1 MKAFFDYLETRS
13 KEANSLLCVGLDPHP
28 ELLVQPSPISARDYC
43 IRIIEKCA
51 EYACAFK
58 PNSAFFEAFGA
69 EGISAL
75 REVILSVP
83 DGIPVILDAK
93 RGDIASTAEAYA
105 RSVFQYLKADAVTY
119 SPYLGSDSIIPFV
132 ERPDL
137 GVFVLCKTSN
147 AGSNDLQVLK
157 SNGEH
162 LYVHVA
168 RQAQNWTQY
177 NNLGLVVGATDPCAV
192 EIVRKVAPTS
202 WFLCPGVGMQG
213 GDLTAVMRAGLREDG
228 MGILISVSRSIASS
242 IDSGKAAAELRDAI
256 NSERH
261 LSNQSRRKHFPN
273 GIGDGLL
280 ESGCIRFGEFTLKS
294 GKQSPFYIDLRRLSS
309 FPHVLRRV
317 ADVLGAMMA
326 DLEFDCI
333 AAIPYAALPIG
344 TAVALATDVPL
355 IYPRREVKDYGTGVE
370 IEGVFE
376 VGNTAVVLDDLVT
389 TGESKFETINILKV
403 GGLLVRDVVVLIDRE
418 QGAEE
423 VLASHGYSLHSAFTI
438 LELLDEWKSSD
449 SIDLDQY
456 SAVMNYLSAPS

>member
-1 MKAFFDYLETRS
+1 MKAFFDYLESRC

-28 ELLVQPSPISARDYC
+28 ELLLQPSPISARDYC

-75 REVILSVP
+75 REVILNVP

-93 RGDIASTAEAYA
+93 RGDIGSTAQAYA
-105 RSVFQYLKADAVTY
+105 RSIFEYLGVDAVTY
-119 SPYLGSDSIIPFV
+119 SPYLGSDSIMPFV

-147 AGSNDLQVLK
+147 DGSNDFQTLK
-157 SNGEH
+157 SNGEY

-168 RQAQNWTQY
+168 KQTQNWSQY

-192 EIVRKVAPTS
+192 KIVREVAPAS

-213 GDLTAVMRAGLREDG
+213 GDLTAAMQAGLREDS

-242 IDSGKAAAELRDAI
+242 IDPGKMAKELRDAI
-256 NSERH
+256 NFERH
-261 LSNQSRRKHFPN
+261 LSGQKKKKYFSR
-273 GIGDGLL
+273 GIGAGLL
-280 ESGCIRFGEFTLKS
+280 ESGCVRFGEFTLKS
-294 GKQSPFYIDLRRLSS
+294 GVQSPFYIDLRRLAS

-317 ADVLGAMMA
+317 ADVMGSMLA

-344 TAVALATDVPL
+344 TAVALTTDASL
-355 IYPRREVKDYGTGVE
+355 IYPRREVKDYGTGAE

-389 TGESKFETINILKV
+389 SGESKFETINVLQAA
-403 GGLLVRDVVVLIDRE
+403 GLLVRDVVVLIDRE

-423 VLASHGYSLHSAFTI
+423 ILASHGYSLHAAFTI
-438 LELLDEWKSSD
+438 RELLDEWKSSD
-449 SIDLDQY
+449 SIEPERY
-456 SAVMNYLSAPS
+456 NAVMNYLSAHS